1 VHVTVRHITPP
12 FCKSLPLGLSPSPYY
27 HPSCRSRLLPF
38 PTALSIRLACVAV
51 LGDLGVLGGSLEAYE
66 ENI

>member
-1 VHVTVRHITPP
+1 MTVCHITPP
-12 FCKSLPLGLSPSPYY
+12 FCKSLSLGLSPSPYY
-27 HPSCRSRLLPF
+27 YLSYRSRLLPF

-51 LGDLGVLGGSLEAYE
+51 LGDLGVLGKSLEAYK

>member
-1 VHVTVRHITPP
+1 MTVCHITPP

-27 HPSCRSRLLPF
+27 HLSCRSRLLPF
-38 PTALSIRLACVAV
+38 PTALSTCLACEAA
-51 LGDLGVLGGSLEAYE
+51 LGVLDVLGRSPKAYK